1 MKSLASVS
9 PSPEQLLI
17 VRRMRAGVEIIRGAA
32 GSGKTTS
39 ALLKLKL
46 LVMWFQAHRRRDD
59 NPAPVRALVL
69 TFNKTLR
76 GYINDLVLNN
86 IPEGNAEVTV
96 ETFGRWAVRT
106 LGRQQICEESSL
118 LSFARGAAQDI
129 GLSPEFLAGEA
140 EYAIGRFPPEA
151 IANYLSS
158 RRDGRGT
165 VPRVERSTRQLIIE
179 RIILPYQSWKA
190 SNNFVDW
197 NDIAIQMAHQSFYQ
211 YDVIIVDE
219 AQDFSA
225 NQLRAILAQRHE
237 SSTVSFILDTAQ
249 RIYSRGFTWSEVGL
263 NIRPENTYRLSTNYR
278 NTPEIARLAANLIQ
292 HITLD
297 EDGTAPVPSEA
308 VGNPIPV
315 MLVGEYSRQVE
326 WCINY
331 IKNSVN
337 LETETVGFLS
347 PAGWFAYLKIRLVQE
362 RLDFI
367 VITKKSEWEVTD
379 TNVAL
384 STLHSAKGLDFD
396 HCIMIGLSGENLPDG
411 NFPEG
416 DERFDHAAR
425 LLSMAIGRARRQVI
439 LGYKGG
445 EEPAILHTIDPA
457 CYERKIL

>member
-1 MKSLASVS
+1 MKSLATVV

-46 LVMWFQAHRRRDD
+46 LIMWFQAQRRRDESRE
-59 NPAPVRALVL
+59 PVRALVL

-86 IPEGNAEVTV
+86 IPEGSAEVTV

-106 LGRQQICEESSL
+106 LGRANIQDEGLAFFVQ
-118 LSFARGAAQDI
+118 RAAAGI
-129 GLSPEFLAGEA
+129 GLSPDFLTSEA
-140 EYAIGRFPPEA
+140 EYAIGRFPSNSIHE
-151 IANYLSS
+151 YLTC

-165 VPRVERSTRQLIIE
+165 APRVEKAARQLIIDQV
-179 RIILPYQSWKA
+179 IQPYHAWLTANQ
-190 SNNFVDW
+190 FGDW
-197 NDIAIQMAHQSFYQ
+197 NDIAIQMSARTFYQ

-237 SSTVSFILDTAQ
+237 NSAVSFILDTAQ

-263 NIRPENTYRLSTNYR
+263 NIRPENTYRLSINYR
-278 NTPEIARLAANLIQ
+278 NTPEIARLAANIIQ
-292 HITLD
+292 RVPLD
-297 EDGTAPVPSEA
+297 DDGTAPLPLEA
-308 VGNPIPV
+308 AGNPIPV

-331 IKNSVN
+331 IRNNVDLVN
-337 LETETVGFLS
+337 ESVGFLN
-347 PAGWFAYLKIRLVQE
+347 PGGWFAYLKVRLQQE
-362 RLDFI
+362 GMDFI
-367 VITKKSEWEVTD
+367 TITKKSEWEITD
-379 TNVAL
+379 INIAL

-416 DERFDHAAR
+416 DDRFEHAAR
-425 LLSMAIGRARRQVI
+425 LISMAVGRARKQVI
-439 LGYKGG
+439 LGYKNG
-445 EEPAILHTIDPA
+445 EEPAIVHAIDPN
-457 CYERKIL
+457 CYQRIVL

>member
-1 MKSLASVS
+1 MKSLAAVV

-46 LVMWFQAHRRRDD
+46 LIMWFQAHRRRDD
-59 NPAPVRALVL
+59 SPEPVRALVL

-86 IPEGNAEVTV
+86 IPEGSAEVTV

-106 LGRQQICEESSL
+106 LGKPNIQDEGLAFFVQR
-118 LSFARGAAQDI
+118 AAAGI
-129 GLSPEFLAGEA
+129 GLSPDFLNSEV
-140 EYAIGRFPPEA
+140 EYAIGRFPPNSIHE
-151 IANYLSS
+151 YLTC

-165 VPRVERSTRQLIIE
+165 VPRVERAVRQLIIDQ
-179 RIILPYQSWKA
+179 IIQPYHAWLV
-190 SNNFVDW
+190 SNQFVDW
-197 NDIAIQMAHQSFYQ
+197 NGVAIQMSARTFYQ

-225 NQLRAILAQRHE
+225 NQLRAILAQRHGN
-237 SSTVSFILDTAQ
+237 SAVSFILDTAQ

-278 NTPEIARLAANLIQ
+278 NTPEIARLAANLLQ
-292 HITLD
+292 RVPLD
-297 EDGTAPVPSEA
+297 DDGTAPLPLEA
-308 VGNPIPV
+308 AGNPMPV
-315 MLVGEYSRQVE
+315 ILVGEYSRQVE

-331 IKNSVN
+331 IRNHVDLVN
-337 LETETVGFLS
+337 ESVGFLN
-347 PAGWFAYLKIRLVQE
+347 PGGWFAYLKVRLQQE
-362 RLDFI
+362 GLDFI
-367 VITKKSEWEVTD
+367 TITKKSEWEVTD
-379 TNVAL
+379 INIAL

-416 DERFDHAAR
+416 DDRFEHAAR
-425 LLSMAIGRARRQVI
+425 LISMAVGRARKQVI

-445 EEPAILHTIDPA
+445 EEPAIIHAIDPN
-457 CYERKIL
+457 CYQRVIL